1 MADKDFV
8 VKNGLVV
15 NTNFSVNSTILTHG
29 TYLSGC
35 TSSFAIGSSSVYV
48 NTGILYSNNLLLKG
62 DNINGYV
69 KPINTSSHLYLGANN
84 SDYVILAAN
93 GNFGIGNLVPTT
105 KLSVQGTTYL
115 YDDVTIL
122 KTITDKSGSKGT
134 VGSVLLSGGAS
145 GNVYWGGPPSSV
157 AGSDT
162 WVQFNDNGA
171 LGANGSF
178 AYLKTG
184 NTLSLANGITTGGS
198 VYVNGTATVNISLVV
213 TQNVVT
219 IGSAAYHVANGNFGI
234 NTNTPDYKFTVSGSS
249 YHYGGF
255 SYFNGKTNTNY
266 PDTNSGMAIGS
277 NASGSQ
283 SLDIW
288 NTSDTTFTST
298 GILFVQ
304 RLSGSTRR
312 DLMFLKNDGAV
323 GIGCTA
329 PTSTLHITNNAP
341 SISLQTSASTFA
353 TIDYDTNRLK
363 LASLG
368 SSGILFSTN
377 ATGTTI
383 DRGSFSSSGNFY
395 VGSTS
400 TAPSTG
406 GVAGFRYIDVQNMQ
420 GTGTSGAGIRLL
432 TAATAGLGAQS
443 NGEIY
448 KTVSGSMVIKNTET
462 DANANL
468 QLQVAGKI
476 GLSIDVNGNAT
487 VPTGNFYT
495 KKFFDLDNT
504 AYYIDP
510 NDLSVA
516 NVFSTQG
523 TSSRIYATYDATVVG
538 GISAASWFTS
548 QGGTGWTDATN
559 GGGIYMTDTAAVRV
573 YTASGTKKK
582 FIGEN
587 NFETTRFVAAP
598 TGTTSD
604 QTYNG
609 TFMSTAPAS
618 SGQHINMVRSG
629 NQAWSLGYVYNT
641 SNFGLG
647 AGKTADTDFT
657 GANIVFAATPG
668 GNVGIGTTSPYSKL
682 NISSSTDTT
691 FTVNSTS
698 SGSAWILGNAPNGL
712 ILHNVT
718 STPTIFT
725 TNGTERM
732 RIDASGNM
740 GIGTTS
746 PSSPGGTINL
756 VTSSNNITVVKS
768 QTSSTTTG
776 YARFDLATGTA
787 SSYTLIA
794 LQDNTG
800 APYFQLASGSGV
812 LNNYYDGPNHIW
824 RNATGTERM
833 RIDSSGNVGIG
844 TVPTGG
850 YKLEVSSNAN
860 VTGYND
866 IALFKTTNNSGG
878 TNFTR
883 FLIGQTSTNVIHLE
897 AADQSNTKGKLELQ
911 PYGGITAIGPSGALY
926 VDSSGKVGVG
936 TSTPYSLLTTFNNQ
950 SYSTIETG
958 QHGFQTLTGTTSSD
972 YTLFMGSDKTN
983 GLSYIQSVQ
992 WATNKAPLI
1001 LNGQGGNVGIGTSSP
1016 GYKLDVSGSGDV
1028 ARLTSSTTSS
1038 GILMTDSSGIIRVG
1052 TRSGAAIF
1060 DVNSSERMRIDA
1072 SGNVGIGTSSPKAP
1086 LVITP
1091 SAFNPSGTITPNK
1104 IRLYDDGAN
1113 NVYGVGIS
1121 GGQMDI
1127 IAAGSIYFHNTVL
1140 ASNTTYAMGYF
1151 TPKPYTGTTYNGST
1165 LGVVGDIL
1173 ATQNITAYY
1182 SDRRLKENVTIIT
1195 DAVEKVKSLN
1205 GIQYT
1210 PNDLAASFGYDKST
1224 KLVGLFADEVEA
1236 VLPEAVQKAPFDT
1249 DKNGNSITGEN
1260 YKTIQY
1266 EKIVPLL
1273 VEAIKE
1279 LKAEIEQLKGS
1290 R

>member
-35 TSSFAIGSSSVYV
+35 TLSFAIGSSSVYV

-69 KPINTSSHLYLGANN
+69 KPINISSHLYLGANN

-122 KTITDKSGSKGT
+122 KTITDKNGSKGT
-134 VGSVLLSGGAS
+134 AGSVLLSGGAS

-171 LGANGSF
+171 LGANSSF

-184 NTLSLANGITTGGS
+184 NTLSLANSITTGGD

-213 TQNVVT
+213 TKNVVT

-234 NTNTPDYKFTVSGSS
+234 NTNVPGYKLTVNGSS
-249 YHYGGF
+249 YQYGGF
-255 SYFNGKTNTNY
+255 SYFNSATDATY
-266 PDTNSGMAIGS
+266 PEIKGIAIGS
-277 NASGSQ
+277 NTTGTQ
-283 SLDIW
+283 SELDIW
-288 NTSDTTFTST
+288 NTVDPAQYACT
-298 GILFVQ
+298 GILFTQ
-304 RLSGSTRR
+304 RLTNTVDNVTTITRR
-312 DLMFLKNDGAV
+312 DLMFLASNGNI
-323 GIGCTA
+323 GIGTTV
-329 PTSTLHITNNAP
+329 PNSTLHIKAAINPILKLEGAT
-341 SISLQTSASTFA
+341 LAS
-353 TIDYDTNRLK
+353 TIDYDGARLK

-377 ATGTTI
+377 TSGTTI

-420 GTGTSGAGIRLL
+420 GTGTSGASIRLL
-432 TAATAGLGAQS
+432 TAATAGGSAQS

-476 GLSIDVNGNAT
+476 GLSIDVSGNAI

-495 KKFFDLDNT
+495 KKIIDVDDSSYFV
-504 AYYIDP
+504 DP
-510 NDLSVA
+510 NGTSKLSILQLNTKLDWAYVSSPTTVAGYGITDMSSQSVA
-516 NVFSTQG
+516 SAAAVPWTGVTGRPSALSSFTNDSNFISRTGLSFTAGSGAYNSSTGVFSIPTAVSQITNDSNFISRTG
-523 TSSRIYATYDATVVG
+523 LSFTAGSGAYNSSTGAFSIPTAVSQITNDSNFISRSGLSFTAGSGSYNSSTGVITIPTNTNQLTNGAGFISSESDTLATVTARG
-538 GISAASWFTS
+538 AST
-548 QGGTGWTDATN
+548 
-559 GGGIYMTDTAAVRV
+559 
-573 YTASGTKKK
+573 
-582 FIGEN
+582 
-587 NFETTRFVAAP
+587 
-598 TGTTSD
+598 
-604 QTYNG
+604 
-609 TFMSTAPAS
+609 
-618 SGQHINMVRSG
+618 
-629 NQAWSLGYVYNT
+629 SLGIT
-641 SNFGLG
+641 
-647 AGKTADTDFT
+647 
-657 GANIVFAATPG
+657 
-668 GNVGIGTTSPYSKL
+668 VGTL
-682 NISSSTDTT
+682 SST
-691 FTVNSTS
+691 
-698 SGSAWILGNAPNGL
+698 
-712 ILHNVT
+712 
-718 STPTIFT
+718 
-725 TNGTERM
+725 
-732 RIDASGNM
+732 
-740 GIGTTS
+740 
-746 PSSPGGTINL
+746 
-756 VTSSNNITVVKS
+756 
-768 QTSSTTTG
+768 
-776 YARFDLATGTA
+776 
-787 SSYTLIA
+787 
-794 LQDNTG
+794 
-800 APYFQLASGSGV
+800 
-812 LNNYYDGPNHIW
+812 
-824 RNATGTERM
+824 
-833 RIDSSGNVGIG
+833 
-844 TVPTGG
+844 
-850 YKLEVSSNAN
+850 
-860 VTGYND
+860 
-866 IALFKTTNNSGG
+866 
-878 TNFTR
+878 
-883 FLIGQTSTNVIHLE
+883 
-897 AADQSNTKGKLELQ
+897 
-911 PYGGITAIGPSGALY
+911 
-926 VDSSGKVGVG
+926 
-936 TSTPYSLLTTFNNQ
+936 
-950 SYSTIETG
+950 
-958 QHGFQTLTGTTSSD
+958 
-972 YTLFMGSDKTN
+972 
-983 GLSYIQSVQ
+983 
-992 WATNKAPLI
+992 
-1001 LNGQGGNVGIGTSSP
+1001 GNVGIGTSS
-1016 GYKLDVSGSGDV
+1016 
-1028 ARLTSSTTSS
+1028 
-1038 GILMTDSSGIIRVG
+1038 
-1052 TRSGAAIF
+1052 
-1060 DVNSSERMRIDA
+1060 
-1072 SGNVGIGTSSPKAP
+1072 GNRAP

-1091 SAFNPSGTITPNK
+1091 STYSASVVLPNK
-1104 IRLYDDGAN
+1104 IRLFDDGAY
-1113 NVYGVGIS
+1113 NVYGFGVS

-1127 IAAGSIYFHNTVL
+1127 ISGGGIFFHNISSTGSV
-1140 ASNTTYAMGYF
+1140 YAMGYF
-1151 TPKPYTGTTYNGST
+1151 APKAYNGTTYNGST
-1165 LGVVGDIL
+1165 FSVVGDIQ

-1182 SDRRLKENVTIIT
+1182 SDRRLKENITIIT